1 IVPAAGFS
9 FDGRLIAVTGFE
21 KKVRSLLVYETETGR
36 RLKGFQVNDD
46 DQSGAV
52 TTLCLSADLRLVA
65 AGYATKIDIYEVASG
80 KTIRSLPHAG
90 RIVSL
95 TFSPDGHFLVALG
108 ENNDKYIWDAASGE
122 KLATLI
128 NLGGALRSGAS
139 DWLVVTP
146 DGLFDGS
153 PAAWK
158 QILWQ
163 FGGNTFDVTPAETF
177 FNEFYYP
184 GLLAEVMAGK

>member
-1 IVPAAGFS
+1 
-9 FDGRLIAVTGFE
+9 
-21 KKVRSLLVYETETGR
+21 
-36 RLKGFQVNDD
+36 
-46 DQSGAV
+46 
-52 TTLCLSADLRLVA
+52 
-65 AGYATKIDIYEVASG
+65 
-80 KTIRSLPHAG
+80 
-90 RIVSL
+90 
-95 TFSPDGHFLVALG
+95 
-108 ENNDKYIWDAASGE
+108 
-122 KLATLI
+122 KLATLV

-184 GLLAEVMAGK
+184 GLLAEVMAGKKPRAPKNLSQIDRRQPELSLTSQNGPATNGSTAERNLSVKI

>member
-1 IVPAAGFS
+1 M
-9 FDGRLIAVTGFE
+9 
-21 KKVRSLLVYETETGR
+21 
-36 RLKGFQVNDD
+36 
-46 DQSGAV
+46 
-52 TTLCLSADLRLVA
+52 TTLCLSADARLLA
-65 AGYATKIDIYEVASG
+65 AGYATKIDIFEVASG
-80 KTIRSLPHAG
+80 KTMRTLPHAG

-95 TFSPDGHFLVALG
+95 SFSPDGRFLVALG
-108 ENNDKYIWDAASGE
+108 ENNDKYIWDASSGE
-122 KLATLI
+122 KLATLV
-128 NLGGALRSGAS
+128 NLGGALNSRGS

-158 QILWQ
+158 QILWR

-184 GLLAEVMAGK
+184 GLLAEVMAGKKPRAPKNISQLDRRQPELKLMTQNGQAGAEVRQNAT